1 MQSIFTRG
9 HALWPRAA
17 AGSLTL
23 VMWITLLAMAVA
35 VSLEPFRI
43 GMTIVMMNRPRPL
56 LALLTFLAGG
66 FAMGITVGIVV
77 LFVLRPALGSAHFT
91 LPQSADRRRR
101 AAPDQRRGG
110 GDGRPPQARRA
121 RRDSG
126 SRRFEPLATRT
137 RALLTGRSL
146 WTAGVAGLGIALPSV
161 DYLAVLALIVA
172 SGAAASVQLA
182 GLLLFNVVAFGFVEI
197 PLIAYLVAP
206 DRTRATLS
214 ALQDWLRTRR
224 RSAVTVLLAAV
235 GCVLLGAGLA
245 GL

>member
-1 MQSIFTRG
+1 
-9 HALWPRAA
+9 
-17 AGSLTL
+17 
-23 VMWITLLAMAVA
+23 MWITLLAMAVA

-43 GMTIVMMNRPRPL
+43 GMTVLMINRPRPL
-56 LALLTFLAGG
+56 LQLLAFLTGG
-66 FAMGITVGIVV
+66 FAMGITVGVIV

-91 LPQSADRRRR
+91 LPRVQIVVGVVLLVNAAVVAAGVVGKRGDAFPSLRVGPAGRAD
-101 AAPDQRRGG
+101 
-110 GDGRPPQARRA
+110 
-121 RRDSG
+121 
-126 SRRFEPLATRT
+126 RRFEPLSTRT
-137 RALLTGRSL
+137 RQLLNGRSL

-172 SGAAASVQLA
+172 SGAAASVQVGA
-182 GLLLFNVVAFGFVEI
+182 LLLFNVVAFGFVEI
-197 PLIAYLVAP
+197 PLFCYLAAP

-224 RSAVTVLLAAV
+224 RSAVTILLAAV